1 MGVPRLLNWFLALGP
16 NNAVALRI
24 VKSGSNRTR
33 HLLIRSGYLGGL
45 MVLVFFSLLGP
56 SGSLKDLA
64 QRGANA
70 FTLMSFGQV
79 AAICLLT
86 PIFMAGAIAQESNPK
101 TWEILLTTPLSSA
114 QIIFGNVCGR
124 LFFVAALLL
133 ATFPLFIMTQIF
145 GGVRGSSIVASLQ
158 ISFVVALVMGAT
170 AIALSVFRNAGKRS
184 IFIFYI
190 VVVLYLAATAAL
202 DRVARNPIAVG
213 LNESWTTAWTPLNPF
228 LTLESVLLTNR
239 YRAQEFGL
247 NDASALRRLW
257 FGDPLRAQTYLAI
270 VVSLGLVLYATLRV
284 RLIGSR
290 TEAGNTWWSNVSRR
304 LNAKNKHYSRHVWRN
319 PIAWREVNLRLSTP
333 VARFLRWGFLL
344 CGCVLAAGLLGLH
357 RGGAMNTSVLR
368 IILAAVV
375 MSEVLL
381 AVLLAVGVSA
391 TAVSRERE
399 DGSLDLLLTTP
410 IQPGEYLSGKL
421 RGLITVL
428 WPVIA
433 VPSITLLLGAL
444 YVFSN
449 GLGVGGVST
458 PELVGTSKMDVPVVL
473 PIAAGVF
480 PFVLTAFLAFV
491 VMTGLSWSIKS
502 KGVIGSTVGAIGII
516 AAIMTTI
523 GLCGAASGGSLP
535 LFGPAI
541 SCLSPLNLVL
551 ATVAPMDTISASLE
565 IQSGLTASFLLGATL
580 SVALYVGVTIGM
592 HAAIKRSFM
601 MTVRRLSGLK

>member
-1 MGVPRLLNWFLALGP
+1 MPRLLNWFLALGP
-16 NNAVALRI
+16 NNAIALRI
-24 VKSGSNRTR
+24 VKGGSTRTR
-33 HLLIRSGYLGGL
+33 HLLIRSVYLGGL

-56 SGSLKDLA
+56 GGSLKDLA

-101 TWEILLTTPLSSA
+101 TWEILLTTPLSSL
-114 QIIFGNVCGR
+114 QIILGNLCGR
-124 LFFVAALLL
+124 LFFVVALLL

-145 GGVRGSSIVASLQ
+145 GGVRGSGVVASLQ
-158 ISFVVALVMGAT
+158 ISFAVALVMGAI

-184 IFIFYI
+184 IFIFY
-190 VVVLYLAATAAL
+190 VVVVIYLAATTAL
-202 DRVARNPIAVG
+202 DRVARDPITVG
-213 LNESWTTAWTPLNPF
+213 STASWTTAWTPLNPF
-228 LTLESVLLTNR
+228 LTLESVLLTNH
-239 YRAQEFGL
+239 YRPREFAQNESGAFG
-247 NDASALRRLW
+247 RLW
-257 FGDPLRAQTYLAI
+257 FGDPLLAQTYLSFAVSFAL
-270 VVSLGLVLYATLRV
+270 VVYATLRV

-290 TEAGNTWWSNVSRR
+290 TEAGNTWLSRLSRR
-304 LNAKNKHYSRHVWRN
+304 LNSQQQRVPRHVWRN
-319 PIAWREVNLRLSTP
+319 PIAWREVHLRLSTP
-333 VARFLRWGFLL
+333 AARFLRWGFLT
-344 CGCVLAAGLLGLH
+344 CGCVAAAALLGMH
-357 RGGAMNTSVLR
+357 RGGALNTSVLR
-368 IILAAVV
+368 IILATVV
-375 MSEVLL
+375 ISEVLL

-428 WPVIA
+428 WPMIA
-433 VPSITLLLGAL
+433 VPSITLILSAL
-444 YVFSN
+444 YVLFN
-449 GLGVGGVST
+449 GFGAGSVTT
-458 PELVGTSKMDVPVVL
+458 PEIVGTSKMDVPFVL

-516 AAIMTTI
+516 VAIMTTI
-523 GLCGAASGGSLP
+523 GLCGAASGGSVP

-551 ATVAPMDTISASLE
+551 ATVTPADTIPASMEL
-565 IQSGLTASFLLGATL
+565 QSGLSASFLLGAAL
-580 SVALYVGVTIGM
+580 SVALYVGVTFGM
-592 HAAIKRSFM
+592 HAAMKRSFM

>member
-1 MGVPRLLNWFLALGP
+1 
-16 NNAVALRI
+16 
-24 VKSGSNRTR
+24 
-33 HLLIRSGYLGGL
+33 
-45 MVLVFFSLLGP
+45 
-56 SGSLKDLA
+56 
-64 QRGANA
+64 
-70 FTLMSFGQV
+70 
-79 AAICLLT
+79 
-86 PIFMAGAIAQESNPK
+86 
-101 TWEILLTTPLSSA
+101 
-114 QIIFGNVCGR
+114 
-124 LFFVAALLL
+124 
-133 ATFPLFIMTQIF
+133 
-145 GGVRGSSIVASLQ
+145 
-158 ISFVVALVMGAT
+158 
-170 AIALSVFRNAGKRS
+170 
-184 IFIFYI
+184 
-190 VVVLYLAATAAL
+190 
-202 DRVARNPIAVG
+202 
-213 LNESWTTAWTPLNPF
+213 
-228 LTLESVLLTNR
+228 
-239 YRAQEFGL
+239 
-247 NDASALRRLW
+247 
-257 FGDPLRAQTYLAI
+257 
-270 VVSLGLVLYATLRV
+270 
-284 RLIGSR
+284 
-290 TEAGNTWWSNVSRR
+290 
-304 LNAKNKHYSRHVWRN
+304 
-319 PIAWREVNLRLSTP
+319 
-333 VARFLRWGFLL
+333 
-344 CGCVLAAGLLGLH
+344 
-357 RGGAMNTSVLR
+357 MNTSVLR
-368 IILAAVV
+368 IVLAAVV

-433 VPSITLLLGAL
+433 VPSITLLLGAF

-541 SCLSPLNLVL
+541 SCLSPMNLVL

-565 IQSGLTASFLLGATL
+565 LQSGLTASFLLGGTL